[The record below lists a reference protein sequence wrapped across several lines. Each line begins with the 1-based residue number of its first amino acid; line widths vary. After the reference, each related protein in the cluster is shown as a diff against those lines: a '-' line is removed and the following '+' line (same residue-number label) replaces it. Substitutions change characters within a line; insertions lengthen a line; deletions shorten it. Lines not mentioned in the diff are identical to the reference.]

1 MIYSGHHMSSNL
13 ACMELSTFLIE
24 GLREKLE
31 KQRYLTLMVTAGLRL
46 IIVDSVSAYCAWR
59 K

>member
-1 MIYSGHHMSSNL
+1 MSSNL